1 MIKKT
6 VFFTLLSLCSM
17 ARSSDQ
23 SFKPNYSKTD
33 QWKTTM
39 NDLLWQKMQQEGIRK
54 ENSNGARC
62 IEFGHKMENGCDVG
76 HACYILPSGLK
87 VKFTVTPVT
96 DSDVL

>member
-6 VFFTLLSLCSM
+6 AFLTLLSLCTI
-17 ARSSDQ
+17 AQSSDQ
-23 SFKPNYSKTD
+23 SFEPNYSKTD

-39 NDLLWQKMQQEGIRK
+39 NSLLLQKMQQESIRK
-54 ENSNGARC
+54 ENFNRAQC
-62 IEFGHKMENGCDVG
+62 IEFGHKIENDCEVG
-76 HACYILPSGLK
+76 HACYILPSGLR